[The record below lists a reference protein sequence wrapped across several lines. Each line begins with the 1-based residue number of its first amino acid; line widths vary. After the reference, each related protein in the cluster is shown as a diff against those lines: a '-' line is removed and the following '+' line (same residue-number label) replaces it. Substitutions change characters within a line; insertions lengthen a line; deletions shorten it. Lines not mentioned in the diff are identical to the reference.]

1 MSELINRAELLSHLD
16 DCIAESDGHTP
27 IVDAVLMAV
36 KSAVEQM
43 QSVNASVIEWH
54 KVTTRPLTEE
64 ETEYYADMGIDGIEY
79 IFDCEMPEDEQEIL
93 VATKWGVDKDICC
106 NDPDHGIELEGR
118 GDWDGVFA
126 WAEMPKYEED
136 K

>member
-1 MSELINRAELLSHLD
+1 MSRLIDVDELRKSIEKDTCPVNISYFYRKLR
-16 DCIAESDGHTP
+16 
-27 IVDAVLMAV
+27 DAPTVY
-36 KSAVEQM
+36 
-43 QSVNASVIEWH
+43 ASPVEWH
-54 KVTTRPLTEE
+54 KVTARPLTDEE
-64 ETEYYADMGIDGIEY
+64 AEYYTEIGIEGIEY
-79 IFDCEMPEDEQEIL
+79 IFDCEMPEDGQEIL

-106 NDPDHGIELEGR
+106 NDPDYGIELEGR